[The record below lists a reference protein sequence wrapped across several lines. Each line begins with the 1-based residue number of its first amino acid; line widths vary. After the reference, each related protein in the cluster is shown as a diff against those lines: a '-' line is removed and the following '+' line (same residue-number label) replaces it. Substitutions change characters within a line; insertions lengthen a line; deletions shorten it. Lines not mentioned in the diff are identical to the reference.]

1 MSWRKG
7 RHRVGERHNTE
18 YGPGIEMSPM
28 TLIWFTVGV
37 RATLSASVVIGL
49 HASNREAP
57 SARYVSTLSLL
68 SLHINDGVYASTREL
83 MGRVNRSHIER
94 RGCIGFWGNGTVL
107 RGTSG

>member
-1 MSWRKG
+1 MSWKKG
-7 RHRVGERHNTE
+7 RHRVGGRHNTD

-37 RATLSASVVIGL
+37 RAILSASSAIGL

-68 SLHINDGVYASTREL
+68 SLHINDGV
-83 MGRVNRSHIER
+83 
-94 RGCIGFWGNGTVL
+94 
-107 RGTSG
+107 

>member
-1 MSWRKG
+1 MGG
-7 RHRVGERHNTE
+7 RHNSD

-37 RATLSASVVIGL
+37 RATLSASVAIGL

-68 SLHINDGVYASTREL
+68 SLHINDGV
-83 MGRVNRSHIER
+83 
-94 RGCIGFWGNGTVL
+94 
-107 RGTSG
+107 